1 MKRWTIQQKDC
12 EYKKSQIE
20 MLEIKTISE
29 RRNSFDGHIGNLE
42 TSRKV
47 TGKLKGSE

>member
-1 MKRWTIQQKDC
+1 
-12 EYKKSQIE
+12 

-29 RRNSFDGHIGNLE
+29 IRNSFDGHIGNLD

-47 TGKLKGSE
+47 TGKLKGSEWKFTEIQRGKKCVCV